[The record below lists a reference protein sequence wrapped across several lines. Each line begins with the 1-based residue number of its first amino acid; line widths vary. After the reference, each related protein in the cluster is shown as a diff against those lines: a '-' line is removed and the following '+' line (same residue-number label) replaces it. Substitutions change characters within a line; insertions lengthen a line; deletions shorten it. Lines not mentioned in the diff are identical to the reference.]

1 MMGMGIW
8 DEFEI
13 LSKFYKVD
21 CENYI
26 VGMRDIVVG

>member
-1 MMGMGIW
+1 MMGMGTW

-13 LSKFYKVD
+13 SSKLYKVD

-26 VGMRDIVVG
+26 VGMRDTAVG